1 MFKPFRTVAVLGA
14 GVMGSQIAAH
24 LANAGL
30 QVHLLDMAAE
40 GDDKN
45 AIVKAAFRRAK
56 KQSPPI
62 FFSDKATF
70 RIHLG
75 NYDEHFDRLCEVDWV
90 IEAVIEDLQVKR
102 QLMARVESVVKPST
116 VISSNTSGLPIREI
130 SADCSDRFKRH
141 FLGTHFFNPPRY
153 LKLLELIP
161 TPETDVRLLA
171 RMMWFGSEYL
181 GKGVVLAK
189 DTPNF
194 IANRIGLFAT
204 FLAMKGLEQGYSIEE
219 IDVLTGALVGR
230 PKSATFRTAD
240 LVGLDTMKY
249 VAEHLYGSVPSDER
263 KEIFAVPQLLA
274 QLVKAGAL
282 GAKAGGGFY
291 KKVEGEIL
299 SARFESGESGSKL
312 LTYQSAKP
320 LDLNGVSELAK
331 QSDLAERLRNLYA
344 LPGRAGDFFRQTTW
358 ALLSYSACRLLEIAE
373 SPLDIDRAMRWGFGW
388 SMGPFEMWDALG
400 VQQVVKDLKAQRQP
414 IPSWV
419 DEMAARDCC
428 FYHREAVDQGLK
440 VKIVAEPTAYQTIY
454 QSEKELSVARISQ
467 IPGRLLWKNAESALL
482 DLGEGVVLF
491 EFRSKGNTLSN
502 KVIEGLERVLDK
514 LEASDYRGLVIGND
528 SEHFCGGANLMEMGQ
543 MAKTADW
550 NAIASLITH
559 FQSLLQRIH
568 HFHKPIVAAVRGRAL
583 GGGCELVMA
592 CPQVVAA
599 AESYIGL
606 VEMGVGLIPGA
617 GGLMRMVE
625 RSADRAASDA
635 PSDIQPF
642 LTHAFQ
648 TIAMAKVSGSAME
661 AQQMGYLL
669 PTAKVVMNSD
679 YRLQVAKEEVLRLS
693 HQGYHPLP
701 ERHDIWVLGQP
712 GRAVLEHMAYVLEQG
727 GFASEYD
734 RYLANRLAFVMTGG
748 NLSAPARVSAD
759 YLLQLERENFVP
771 LLENLKTQARM
782 AHLLKY
788 KKPLRN

>member
-1 MFKPFRTVAVLGA
+1 MFRPFRTVAVLGA

-30 QVHLLDMAAE
+30 QVYLLDIAAAE
-40 GDDKN
+40 GDKN
-45 AIVKAAFRRAK
+45 ALVAAAFHRANK
-56 KQSPPI
+56 LSPPI
-62 FFSDKATF
+62 YFSDKSKY
-70 RIHLG
+70 RIRLG
-75 NYDEHFDRLCEVDWV
+75 NYDEHFSRLADVDWI
-90 IEAVIEDLQVKR
+90 IEAVVENLKIKQ
-102 QLMARVESVVKPST
+102 QLMARIEGVMKPDA
-116 VISSNTSGLPIREI
+116 VISSNTSGLPIHEI
-130 SADCSDRFKRH
+130 SAGRSDHFKQQ

-161 TPETDVRLLA
+161 TPETDAALLA
-171 RMMWFGSEYL
+171 RMVWFSQEYL

-204 FLAMKGLEQGYSIEE
+204 FLGMNGLEKGYSIEE
-219 IDVLTGALVGR
+219 IDTLTGSLVGR

-240 LVGLDTMKY
+240 LVGLDTLKY
-249 VAEHLYGSVPSDER
+249 VAEHLQEAIPDDDR
-263 KEIFAVPQLLA
+263 RDMFAVPLLLS
-274 QLVKAGAL
+274 QLVDSKAL

-291 KKVEGEIL
+291 KKIKGEIL
-299 SARFESGESGSKL
+299 SARFDAGL
-312 LTYQSAKP
+312 LTYHPAAP
-320 LDLNGVSELAK
+320 LQLEGVVELAK

-358 ALLSYSACRLLEIAE
+358 ALLSYSACQLLEIAE
-373 SPLDIDRAMRWGFGW
+373 SPLDIDQALRWGFGW
-388 SMGPFEMWDALG
+388 SMGPFELWDVLG
-400 VQQVVKDLKAQRQP
+400 VQKVTKDLTAQQQP
-414 IPSWV
+414 VPVWIE
-419 DEMAARDCC
+419 EMAARDCS
-428 FYHREAVDQGLK
+428 FYQANDLERSLSVKVIGEA
-440 VKIVAEPTAYQTIY
+440 IAYQTI
-454 QSEKELSVARISQ
+454 QTHQKEISVAEIKAAPRQ
-467 IPGRLLWKNAESALL
+467 VLWENAESALL
-482 DLGEGVVLF
+482 DMGDGVVLF

-502 KVIEGLERVLDK
+502 QVIKGLEWVLDK
-514 LEASDYRGLVIGND
+514 LETENYQGLVIGND
-528 SEHFCGGANLMEMGQ
+528 SDHFCGGANLVEMGHMTQ
-543 MAKTADW
+543 MSDRQ
-550 NAIASLITH
+550 AIAYLITH

-625 RSADRAASDA
+625 RAADRAASDA
-635 PSDIQPF
+635 PSHIQPF

-648 TIAMAKVSGSAME
+648 TIAMAKVSSSAQE

-669 PTAKVVMNSD
+669 PTAKIIMNSD
-679 YRLQVAKEEVLRLS
+679 YRLYVAKEEVLRLAN
-693 HQGYHPLP
+693 QGYQPLP
-701 ERHDIWVLGQP
+701 ERGDIWVLGQP
-712 GRAVLEHMAYVLEQG
+712 GRAVFEHMAYVLEQG

-771 LLENLKTQARM
+771 LLENAKTQARM